1 MGGNGIGL
9 SGPPPARLRFHK
21 NNYDL
26 ARLQVRWNPL
36 ARACFNLI
44 RGIVMF
50 GLEALDLARMQF
62 AFTVSFHI
70 IFPAIT
76 IGLASYL
83 AVLEGLWLKTRQ
95 EVYRDLYHFWS
106 KIFAVNFGMGVV
118 SGLVMAYQFGTNWSA
133 FSDFAGSVTG
143 PLLTY
148 EVLTAFFLEAGFLGV
163 MLFGWN
169 RVGPGLHFFST
180 VMVAIGTLI
189 STFWILASNSW
200 MQTPQGFEIV
210 DGRVI
215 PTDWFAVV
223 FNPSFPYRLLH
234 MATAAFLATAF
245 FVGASAAWHLLRG
258 RDNPAIRKMLSMA
271 MWMALIVAPVQA
283 FIGDM
288 HGLNTLKHQPVKIA
302 AIEGHWENRE
312 GEATPLILFGW
323 PDMEREET
331 RFKVEIPYLGSL
343 ILTHS
348 LDQQVPALKEFPKE
362 DRPNSTVV
370 FWSFRI
376 MVALGLAMILAGVWS
391 LWLRWRG
398 GLFSSRPFLYFCL
411 WMGPSGL
418 IAILAGWFTT
428 EMGRQPW
435 VVYGLM
441 RTSEAVSHH
450 SVAQLSLTLVMFVVV
465 YFAVFGAGFAYLL
478 RLVRK
483 GPVTDEG
490 KEQGTGGPGQQ
501 RTPARPLSA
510 ADESADDDTSGD
522 ALGTRN

>member
-1 MGGNGIGL
+1 
-9 SGPPPARLRFHK
+9 
-21 NNYDL
+21 
-26 ARLQVRWNPL
+26 
-36 ARACFNLI
+36 
-44 RGIVMF
+44 MF
-50 GLEALDLARMQF
+50 GLEALDLARIQF
-62 AFTVSFHI
+62 AFTISFHI

-83 AVLEGLWLKTRQ
+83 AVLEGLWLKTGQ
-95 EVYRDLYHFWS
+95 EVYRDLYHFWI

-133 FSDFAGSVTG
+133 FSEFAGAVTG

-200 MQTPQGFEIV
+200 MHTPQGFEIIAGKVVPV
-210 DGRVI
+210 DWLAVI
-215 PTDWFAVV
+215 
-223 FNPSFPYRLLH
+223 FNPSFPYRLAH

-245 FVGASAAWHLLRG
+245 FVGSSAAWHLLRG
-258 RDNPAIRKMLSMA
+258 RNTPAVRKMFSMA
-271 MWMALIVAPVQA
+271 MWMALLVAPVQA

-288 HGLNTLKHQPVKIA
+288 HGLNTLKYQPAKIA
-302 AIEGHWENRE
+302 AIEGHWENPP

-331 RFKVEIPYLGSL
+331 RFKLEIPYLGSL

-348 LDQQVPALKEFPKE
+348 LDKQVPALKEFAKE
-362 DRPNSTVV
+362 DRPNSTIV
-370 FWSFRI
+370 FWTFRV
-376 MVALGLAMILAGVWS
+376 MVALGMLMILAGVVA
-391 LWLRWRG
+391 LFLRWRG
-398 GLFSSRPFLYFCL
+398 RLYEFRPFLHL
-411 WMGPSGL
+411 AVWMGPSGL
-418 IAILAGWFTT
+418 IAILAGWYTT
-428 EMGRQPW
+428 EVGRQPW
-435 VVYGLM
+435 IIHGLM
-441 RTSEAVSHH
+441 RTADASSGH
-450 SVAQLSLTLVMFVVV
+450 SYAQMSLTLALFVVV
-465 YFAVFGAGFAYLL
+465 YFAVFGVGIGYML

-483 GPVTDEG
+483 GPVAHEG
-490 KEQGTGGPGQQ
+490 QETIDGGPGQP

-510 ADESADDDTSGD
+510 PNEGLQEGHTDSLDEGK
-522 ALGTRN
+522 